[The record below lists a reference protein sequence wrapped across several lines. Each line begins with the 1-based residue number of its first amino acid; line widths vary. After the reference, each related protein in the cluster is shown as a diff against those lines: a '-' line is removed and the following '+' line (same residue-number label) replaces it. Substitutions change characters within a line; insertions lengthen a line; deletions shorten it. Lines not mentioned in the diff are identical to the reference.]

1 MPNFESP
8 IGSKRVNGPMM
19 REFNVP
25 DESGYAQPQY
35 QEPQMVPMDE
45 NSLRQFQ
52 QRMNNQFSSD
62 SEQDTLKIE
71 NEIRQAREARRTG
84 RERLNDAAKRRIDIL
99 LGITQL
105 TREFTI
111 EGNVFILRTLKSK
124 ETRDAISAAV
134 AYDGTVNG
142 PYEIRRQF
150 LSRSLTHIAGVEAE
164 QFIGS
169 NTLEAKLAFLDE
181 LDEAFLSRL
190 YEEYVLLN
198 KESKEK
204 YAIKNSEDAKEVAED
219 LKK

>member
-8 IGSKRVNGPMM
+8 IGNRRVNGPMM
-19 REFNVP
+19 REFNVS
-25 DESGYAQPQY
+25 DESGRSQPQY
-35 QEPQMVPMDE
+35 QDPQMVAMDE
-45 NSLRQFQ
+45 NSLRQLQ
-52 QRMNNQFSSD
+52 QKMNNQFSSEPD
-62 SEQDTLKIE
+62 EDISKIE
-71 NEIRQAREARRTG
+71 NEIRQAREAKRTG
-84 RERLNDAAKRRIDIL
+84 REKLNEGAKRRIDIL

-105 TREFTI
+105 TREFSL

-134 AYDGTVNG
+134 VYDGTVNG

-150 LSRSLTHIAGVEAE
+150 LARSLTHVAGVEIE

-169 NTLEAKLAFLDE
+169 NTLDSKLAFLDE

-190 YEEYVLLN
+190 YDEYVALN
-198 KESKEK
+198 RDSKEK
-204 YAIKNSEDAKEVAED
+204 YSIKNAEDAQEVAEN